1 MVLQHQ
7 RQSCQ
12 KTGKG
17 KQEVKEDSES
27 GWGLVLARGW
37 EYKLDVKNVLHK
49 LIARINLNQS
59 IKLVILQTHADKIM
73 SFLCRD

>member
-1 MVLQHQ
+1 MRNHVVLQLQ

-17 KQEVKEDSES
+17 KQEVKEVGES

-37 EYKLDVKNVLHK
+37 EYKLDVKKCPSKVDSKNK
-49 LIARINLNQS
+49 SKS
-59 IKLVILQTHADKIM
+59 IY
-73 SFLCRD
+73 